1 MDVLKKCTK
10 SIWLMMVKVRLKIRN
25 RSHRYNII
33 RPRHRYGNKY
43 TKYKIYLSMMK
54 FICIKQHLN
63 NVWGSIHEKGALRFC
78 FDFFC
83 FFFVFW
89 FRTDF
94 QSMKGICCKNDKIAA
109 KKQCDILLP
118 FVKDIVRPKWLQCNT
133 ILMRYLTS
141 WKSYTPTI
149 FLHLKEI

>member
-54 FICIKQHLN
+54 FICINQHLN
-63 NVWGSIHEKGALRFC
+63 NVWGSIHEKGARRFC
-78 FDFFC
+78 FDFF
-83 FFFVFW
+83 FFFFGLGH
-89 FRTDF
+89 F
-94 QSMKGICCKNDKIAA
+94 QSMKGICCKNDKIA

-118 FVKDIVRPKWLQCNT
+118 FVTDIVRLKWLQCNA

-141 WKSYTPTI
+141 WKSYIPTI
-149 FLHLKEI
+149 FSHLKEI